1 MGKKGLRFMLAMLC
15 VGIIALFI
23 VIGWAYLGGLNA
35 LESTLQNW
43 EGVLMFWRL
52 SVFVAMLA
60 GWPIWINALASCQNW
75 SNDMRRKAINM
86 RWRIAGLLILIEV
99 VLVQNPFLMWHATY

>member
-1 MGKKGLRFMLAMLC
+1 MGNKGQRFMLAMLC
-15 VGIIALFI
+15 VGVISLFV

-43 EGVLMFWRL
+43 EGALMFWRL
-52 SVFVAMLA
+52 SVLVAMLA
-60 GWPIWINALASCQNW
+60 GWPIWINALANGRNW
-75 SNDMRRKAINM
+75 SHDMRIKAIKM

-99 VLVQNPFLMWHATY
+99 VLVQNPILMWHATH